1 MYFFGFKG
9 NNLSV
14 DMTEDTGRS
23 ARLANHSK
31 KDPIC
36 ATTVVDWENSSR
48 LTTLFAKKDIEK
60 GEELFFDDM
69 DKKTAEAFPWLA
81 Q

>member
-1 MYFFGFKG
+1 
-9 NNLSV
+9 
-14 DMTEDTGRS
+14 MTEDTGRY

-48 LTTLFAKKDIEK
+48 LFAKKDIEK
-60 GEELFFDDM
+60 GEGGIVL
-69 DKKTAEAFPWLA
+69 
-81 Q
+81 

>member
-1 MYFFGFKG
+1 
-9 NNLSV
+9 
-14 DMTEDTGRS
+14 MTEDTGRS

-60 GEELFFDDM
+60 GEELFFDYNVM
-69 DKKTAEAFPWLA
+69 DKKTVEAFPLSFVTNLVRSLA
-81 Q
+81 GET